1 MNLIYIALLIYLIN
15 ATNELIIS
23 LTHQPDLSRV
33 RVRQHRTCSLL
44 PPWRGIFSSQLVP
57 GFCEL
62 STISNGINSYLT
74 TFLINYML
82 KNNHLPLP
90 FPCQKIHSFVKGE

>member
-33 RVRQHRTCSLL
+33 RVRQHRTRSLL

-82 KNNHLPLP
+82 KNNHL
-90 FPCQKIHSFVKGE
+90 QIISNEINQY